1 VKGDLTKA
9 GNEKSAKIQALVNAL
24 KSEKV
29 KNSVW
34 RLPVPWLRVRTFF
47 FATRP
52 VSEVFRSPKH
62 EITREFLLNIR
73 REEITVDS
81 AIAYLQAQGYEVN
94 KK

>member
-1 VKGDLTKA
+1 M
-9 GNEKSAKIQALVNAL
+9 SAKIQALVNAL

-34 RLPVPWLRVRTFF
+34 RLHVPWLRGRTFF

-52 VSEVFRSPKH
+52 VSEVFRLPKH
-62 EITREFLLNIR
+62 EITREFLLNIC